1 MKKSIV
7 PLKDAKKIIVRLPN
21 FLGDSI
27 MTTPALGLLFQEY
40 PNAKFTF
47 ICNNPSQEIFG
58 KLTVAEKLIIDDTK
72 KGRGRFFKTIRLI
85 KNIRQENYDL
95 GVLFH
100 NSFVNALILK
110 SCKVKRLIGYNNES
124 RWFLLDFY
132 LKINRTRH
140 YINHYANLV
149 NQYLGNKYSHLP
161 SLAVWNKGEEVDFGF
176 ANDLPVVGLG
186 LGNDVQG
193 SRAYTKKL
201 SLELIHLLLETHQY
215 NLVLIGDKNDAKR
228 NNFYLDQIPKE
239 LKARILNYSGKTDVG
254 THINIIK
261 NLDVLITI
269 DSSAMHIAAA
279 VLTPFIVL
287 LGKSTSAFS
296 TVQPKVSFGRYLK
309 KERNLI
315 DDDQF
320 ISQIEPSEILEELQA
335 IVQERCKFEM

>member
-1 MKKSIV
+1 MKNRIV
-7 PLKDAKKIIVRLPN
+7 PVKDVKKIIVRLPN

-27 MTTPALGLLFQEY
+27 MSTPALGLLFQEY
-40 PNAKFTF
+40 PEAKFTF
-47 ICNNPSQEIFG
+47 ICNNPCQEILC
-58 KLTVAEKLIIDDTK
+58 KLNVVDKIIIDNTR
-72 KGRGRFFKTIRLI
+72 KGGGRLFKTIRLI
-85 KNIRQENYDL
+85 KEIRQDKYDL

-100 NSFVNALILK
+100 NSLLNALILK
-110 SCKVKRLIGYNNES
+110 FGKITHLIGYNNES
-124 RWFLLDFY
+124 RKFLLDFH

-149 NQYLGNKYSHLP
+149 NQYLGNKYRELP
-161 SLAVWNKGEEVDFGF
+161 SLSIWNEGEEVDFGF
-176 ANDLPVVGLG
+176 ANDLPIVGLG

-201 SLELIHLLLETHQY
+201 SLELIHLLLEKKQY

-228 NNFYLDQIPKE
+228 NDFYEEQIPLE
-239 LKARILNYSGKTDVG
+239 LKARIRNYSGKTDVG

-269 DSSAMHIAAA
+269 DSSAMHIAVA

-296 TVQPKVSFGRYLK
+296 TVQPKVSFGHYLK
-309 KERNLI
+309 KEKNLI
-315 DDDQF
+315 DDEWF
-320 ISQIEPSEILEELQA
+320 ISQIEPVEIATQIESCL
-335 IVQERCKFEM
+335 INPSV